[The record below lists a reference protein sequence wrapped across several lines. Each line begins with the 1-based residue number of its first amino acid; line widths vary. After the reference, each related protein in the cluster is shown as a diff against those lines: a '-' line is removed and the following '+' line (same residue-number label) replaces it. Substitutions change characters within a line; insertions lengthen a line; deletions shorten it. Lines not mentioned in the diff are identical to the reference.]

1 MTKLKQKRSFEEKLP
16 LILAFVL
23 PILIMLGIFAGKEIW
38 PFGENCFLRT
48 DLYHQYVA
56 FFENYGE
63 RLRAG
68 GSLTYAFD
76 IGLGSNYLALLA
88 YYLSGP
94 LHIFAFLIPQG
105 WMIEFITYLI
115 VLKIGACGFTMA
127 WYLSKRYDTRHFGIA
142 FCGVCYALSGYLAAY
157 SWNIMWLDV
166 LWLAPIVLYGLE
178 QLVEKDKPFL
188 YCISLGLAILC
199 NYYISIMLCI
209 FLVFYFL
216 CRMVCLPRVGWKR
229 ILLKFF
235 NFSFYSVLA
244 GGLAC
249 VLVIPAA
256 YALMGTASAN
266 TTFPRSVSNYFSI
279 LEMIARH
286 LTVVEVETGLD
297 HWPNLYCGV
306 AVFLFVPLYYMNRDV
321 DYKEKVVNTALL
333 AFLLLSFNTNV
344 LNYIWHGFHYPNS
357 LPCRQSYL
365 YNFIILVMVFE
376 GIRALPKITKG
387 KLLGTIAGAVGLI
400 LVIETVADPEEIPYY
415 ACYASIAFICLY
427 GLFCYLHKTRRVTGI
442 TAVCLSLCLLIV
454 EMGLN
459 TAVTS
464 VSWVNRTNFMAYD
477 DSYDELIEMA
487 KKDNGD
493 SGFFRIERYKLRTK
507 NDGPYFGYDSASIFS
522 STTNAKISQFY
533 KKLGMEG
540 NTNAYAFTGATPFT
554 GALLDVKYIIS
565 ESELPETALLSYV
578 GKATNKAG
586 TTSRL
591 YRAEYTLPLG
601 FLLPDDTDTLWS
613 YAAGSPM
620 KVQNS
625 FVNVAA
631 GVGNILETVESHVSG
646 STMTANVASEGYYY
660 VYVTGSVTKVNA
672 TVNGKGT
679 VTWDNLGRGYLV
691 RTGYLN
697 PGDEIKVSAYDS
709 SATTITASCYRF
721 DEERFI
727 EACNQLTSRQ
737 FTVTSF
743 VNDRRNTEIRGTA
756 DAPVDSLLSFSIP
769 FEKGWSITV
778 DGKEAE
784 VCELGN
790 ALLSVHIPA
799 GRHEVVLHY
808 EAEGHKL
815 GQLVSLASLLLLL
828 FLMLMSYV
836 IRALRQ
842 KKAETDAQETPQA
855 AGTAKDRITRLH
867 EMDEAE
873 RRRDEIVIPDFL
885 NAEYAEA
892 AASAD
897 PRKTADK
904 EAEEALLRLDYE
916 AEKAVPAVPA
926 PEPEIL
932 PASEPEVLPAPEPE
946 EDALPE
952 GPAAPAPDASAL
964 PAADEG
970 GAPSPAAAPAPA
982 ETDTDRMFRRI
993 DFFDRRDS

>member
-1 MTKLKQKRSFEEKLP
+1 MDKMIKPKEKRSFEEKLP

-63 RLRAG
+63 RLRDG

-105 WMIEFITYLI
+105 WMIEFITALI
-115 VLKIGACGFTMA
+115 VLKIGACGLAMA
-127 WYLSKRYDTRHFGIA
+127 WYLSKRFDTRHFAIA
-142 FCGVCYALSGYLAAY
+142 FCGICYALSGYLAAY

-166 LWLAPIVLYGLE
+166 LWLAPIVLYGME
-178 QLVEKDKPFL
+178 QLVEKDRPFL
-188 YCISLGLAILC
+188 YCITLGLAILC

-216 CRMVCLPRVGWKR
+216 CRMVCLPPTSGKK
-229 ILLKFF
+229 ILLKIF
-235 NFSFYSVLA
+235 NFGFYSILA
-244 GGLAC
+244 GALAC

-266 TTFPRSVSNYFSI
+266 TTFPRTVTNYFSI

-306 AVFLFVPLYYMNRDV
+306 AVFIFVPLYYMNRDV
-321 DYKEKVVNTALL
+321 DFKEKVVNTALL

-387 KLLGTIAGAVGLI
+387 KLLGTIAGACALI

-427 GLFCYLHKTRRVTGI
+427 GLFAYMHKTRRVTGI

-464 VSWVNRTNFMAYD
+464 VSYVNRTNFMAYD
-477 DSYDELIEMA
+477 DSYDELVAMA
-487 KKDNGD
+487 KEDNGD
-493 SGFFRIERYKLRTK
+493 NGFFRIERYKLRTK

-554 GALLDVKYIIS
+554 AALLDVKYIIS
-565 ESELPETALLSYV
+565 ESELPENPLLSYV

-591 YRAEYTLPLG
+591 YRVEYTLDLG

-613 YAAGSPM
+613 YAAGAPA

-631 GVGNILETVESHVSG
+631 GVGNILETVDSHTNG
-646 STMTANVASEGYYY
+646 ATMTANVAKEGYHY
-660 VYVTGSVTKVNA
+660 VYVTGSVTKVTA
-672 TVNGKGT
+672 TVNGKGS
-679 VTWDNLGRGYLV
+679 VTWDNLGRNYLV
-691 RTGYLN
+691 RTGYLS
-697 PGDEIKVSAYDS
+697 PGDEIKVSAYDT
-709 SATTITASCYRF
+709 SATTITATCYRF
-721 DEERFI
+721 DTDAFI
-727 EACNQLTSRQ
+727 DAVGQLNSRD

-743 VNDRRNTEIRGTA
+743 VNDRSKTEIKGTA
-756 DAPVDSLLSFSIP
+756 DAPVDSLLAFSIP
-769 FEKGWSITV
+769 IENGWSVTV
-778 DGKEAE
+778 DGKETE
-784 VCELGN
+784 VSTLGD
-790 ALLSVHIPA
+790 ALLAVHIPA
-799 GRHEVVLHY
+799 GTHEIVLHY

-815 GQLVSLASLLLLL
+815 GILVSVAALLLLL
-828 FLMLMSYV
+828 FLMLV
-836 IRALRQ
+836 DFIIRSSKRRKEEAALPENGEGSTVKERL
-842 KKAETDAQETPQA
+842 AV
-855 AGTAKDRITRLH
+855 LH
-867 EMDEAE
+867 ELDEAE
-873 RRRDEIVIPDFL
+873 RQDDE
-885 NAEYAEA
+885 AELPEVLEVDGED
-892 AASAD
+892 SFED
-897 PRKTADK
+897 PRVA
-904 EAEEALLRLDYE
+904 
-916 AEKAVPAVPA
+916 AEKAADEELLKLDDLIEEAGPEAPEAPEVPEAPAAPAAVP
-926 PEPEIL
+926 ET
-932 PASEPEVLPAPEPE
+932 
-946 EDALPE
+946 
-952 GPAAPAPDASAL
+952 PAAPAPGE
-964 PAADEG
+964 AD
-970 GAPSPAAAPAPA
+970 S
-982 ETDTDRMFRRI
+982 DRLFRRL
-993 DFFDRRDS
+993 DFFGKKED